1 MNGELKHIF
10 DESACLS
17 RRQLKDYVS
26 GQMANEECHA
36 VEHHLNG
43 CPLCSSAIDGML
55 LDPAKALETVTEMNT
70 DFLKEHFMLK
80 NPQANTNTAAPAAP
94 IMETPKPGAKMK
106 PFWRTAAAAAAIFA
120 VICLFWYIRSA
131 QRSDQNVMIAQK
143 FDDEKNARAAAA
155 KAEAE
160 QAPKPVAEE
169 NTLAATA
176 PSGETASPP
185 ETVPAQQAVTASAE
199 QAGKVQQN
207 EAPAADMAAA
217 KKASD
222 EQAKMLK
229 QVPPALADN
238 KKALAE
244 KAKNTPEAKKPG
256 SPETSKLA
264 VGNNTR
270 NPAKDEHHAST
281 ENVVAAKEDKSNK
294 NKAATETV
302 HTLAQPAAPAP
313 AARNEASAD
322 AASGAGANSAE
333 KLPEDKLDR
342 GKYYF
347 KKQKWSEALA
357 EYKGEI
363 NNASKSKRHEASYM
377 AAQCYVKLGNNKEAE
392 RLLKIIVDEG
402 GAEKRHAK
410 KLLESIDKQ

>member
-155 KAEAE
+155 KAEL
-160 QAPKPVAEE
+160 QQSQKPVAEE

-185 ETVPAQQAVTASAE
+185 ETELVQTAAVVPAE
-199 QAGKVQQN
+199 QAGKAQQD
-207 EAPAADMAAA
+207 EARASADMATA
-217 KKASD
+217 KKTPED
-222 EQAKMLK
+222 QAKTVK
-229 QVPPALADN
+229 QVPP
-238 KKALAE
+238 ALAE

-281 ENVVAAKEDKSNK
+281 ENVVAAKEDKSNR

-377 AAQCYVKLGNNKEAE
+377 AAQCYVKLGNKKEAE